1 MLKGAVGAL
10 GATALGCRTLRA
22 ASAKRPNF
30 VFVLIDDQAWNAMGH
45 TGRFP
50 FLKTPHMDRLA
61 REGASFENAF
71 VTTSLCS
78 PSRASFLTGCHAHRH
93 GVRTNE
99 KRDPDPELETFPQR
113 LQRAGYETAFVGKW
127 HMKPAANPRP
137 GFDYWLSFRGQGEY
151 VNPKL
156 NENGRDFQQ
165 EGYMTDLLTGYATR
179 WLERPRH
186 KPFCL
191 LLWHKAV
198 HGPFTPAPRHA
209 EAFPEATLPKP
220 PNFDDAF
227 EDKPKWLRRIKTYG
241 GRRDD
246 VLKSED
252 KEIPDALPPAEW
264 HGGQKHQLDYLRAL
278 LAVDESIGAVLA
290 TLEKQGTLDDTVVV
304 FSSDNGY
311 FLGEHRSGDKRLMYE
326 ESIRIPL
333 IVRCPA
339 LAAPGAR
346 LEPMALNIDVAPTI
360 LDLAGARP
368 PRTIQGRSLVPLLG
382 NARAPWRD
390 SFLYAYYQENWLPG
404 IPTMLG
410 VRSQRFKYIHYP
422 NLPDDVDELYD
433 LERDPH
439 ELRNLVADPAHA
451 PTLDRMQAEL
461 KRLLDETEYVEASS
475 RPAPIDV
482 PLSLALHYA
491 FDTEKD
497 GLVRDESGHDRHG
510 RLYQAC
516 VAESTRGGRACK
528 ALELDG
534 GGYVVVPSDDDAFS
548 PAMKPLTVGGWC
560 RPEAGDGA
568 LISFGGQTFG
578 LCLYLRQGLPHFAV
592 VSGGSPSA
600 ASGAAAVPVKQWV
613 HLMAMLTHDCRLRL
627 FVNGEAVGEA
637 ACSDFIAA
645 KPNEGCT
652 VGADLGTLVGDYR
665 DPLHWQGLIGD
676 ARLYW
681 GELGPRQLRRWLRK

>member
-10 GATALGCRTLRA
+10 GATVLGCGTLRA
-22 ASAKRPNF
+22 ASTKRPNF

-78 PSRASFLTGCHAHRH
+78 PSRASLLTGCHAHRH

-99 KRDPDPELETFPQR
+99 KRDPDPGLETFPQR

-127 HMKPAANPRP
+127 HMEPTANPRP
-137 GFDYWLSFRGQGEY
+137 GFDYWLSFRGQGQY

-179 WLERPRH
+179 WLERPRE

-209 EAFPEATLPKP
+209 EAFPEAALPKP
-220 PNFDDAF
+220 PNFDDTF
-227 EDKPKWLRRIKTYG
+227 EDKPKWLRHMKTYG

-246 VLKSED
+246 VLKNKDREP
-252 KEIPDALPPAEW
+252 PDALPPAEW
-264 HGGQKHQLDYLRAL
+264 NGGQRHQLDYLRAL
-278 LAVDESIGAVLA
+278 LAVDESIGAVLV
-290 TLEKQGTLDDTVVV
+290 TLEKQGTLDDTVVI

-311 FLGEHRSGDKRLMYE
+311 FLGEHRLGDKRLMYE

-333 IVRCPA
+333 IVRYPA
-339 LAAPGAR
+339 LAAAGAR

-360 LDLAGARP
+360 LELAGARP

-382 NARAPWRD
+382 NAGAPWRD
-390 SFLYAYYQENWLPG
+390 SFLYAYYQEGWLPG

-410 VRSQRFKYIHYP
+410 VRTKRWKYIHYP
-422 NLPDDVDELYD
+422 GLPEDVDELYD
-433 LERDPH
+433 LEGDPH

-451 PTLDRMQAEL
+451 DTLARMQATL
-461 KRLLDETEYVEASS
+461 KRLLDETDYVEAS
-475 RPAPIDV
+475 RGPAPIDM

-491 FDTEKD
+491 FDTQKD
-497 GLVRDESGHDRHG
+497 SLVRDESGHDRHG
-510 RLYQAC
+510 RLYQAR
-516 VAESTRGGRACK
+516 VVESPRGGHACK
-528 ALELDG
+528 ALALDG
-534 GGYVVVPSDDDAFS
+534 GGYVVVPTDHEAFS

-560 RPEAGDGA
+560 RPEAGDGV
-568 LISFGGQTFG
+568 LISFGGQTHGFA
-578 LCLYLRQGLPHFAV
+578 LYLKQGVPHFAV
-592 VSGGSPSA
+592 ISGGAPSVV
-600 ASGAAAVPVKQWV
+600 SGAAAIGVKQWV
-613 HLMAMLTHDCRLRL
+613 HVMGMLTRDCRLRVY
-627 FVNGEAVGEA
+627 VNGEGVGQA
-637 ACSDFIAA
+637 GCSDFIPA

-665 DPLHWQGLIGD
+665 DPLHWHGLIGD
-676 ARLYW
+676 VRLYW
-681 GELGPRQLRRWLRK
+681 GELGPRQLRRWLGK